1 LTLIS
6 ETLAV
11 VIARRWR
18 WYLRASARNPTESIL
33 IENGFSIDT
42 PRGTQLIAAPAGKEI
57 HCAVPAEL
65 CDPFGLSEND
75 AGVSDIQDAPGP
87 HRNLAGWA

>member
-1 LTLIS
+1 MVPPG
-6 ETLAV
+6 E
-11 VIARRWR
+11 
-18 WYLRASARNPTESIL
+18 RAEPDRVDPH
-33 IENGFSIDT
+33 ENGFSIDT
-42 PRGTQLIAAPAGKEI
+42 PRGTQLIAAPAAKEI

-75 AGVSDIQDAPGP
+75 AGVSDIQDP